1 MYKEEKSFIFR
12 SVHAV
17 DAWLWRRGFQNPLVR
32 RMLKSQI
39 IFVLFSVLAGLVALP
54 WTAHGVTFALGV
66 AIFAH
71 IFWGISGQVMGFSL
85 TRYSRGLLFLLL
97 MRSGLRLLVTAV
109 VLYVAFVVFNASAL
123 VIVFGVTASMAL
135 ALGTFARIHFQRA

>member
-1 MYKEEKSFIFR
+1 MPNVLAR

-39 IFVLFSVLAGLVALP
+39 IFVLLAVVAGTIALP
-54 WTAHGVTFALGV
+54 WTEHGLTFALGI
-66 AIFAH
+66 ALFAH
-71 IFWGISGQVMGFSL
+71 IFWGISGQVLGFSL
-85 TRYSRGLLFLLL
+85 TKYSRGLLFLLL
-97 MRSGLRLLVTAV
+97 IRSALRLVITAV
-109 VLYVAFVVFNASAL
+109 VLYVAFVVFNASA
-123 VIVFGVTASMAL
+123 IVVVCGVTASMAL